1 MKLNG
6 YTVEVFFDSSEGWFV
21 RLGDVKEIIDRLTY
35 INDNLKHDCEMWK
48 NGYRKVYKELCETK
62 ENEQQTKQN
71 ERQKFFDEIKN
82 LFK

>member
-1 MKLNG
+1 ML
-6 YTVEVFFDSSEGWFV
+6 FRS
-21 RLGDVKEIIDRLTY
+21 LTY

-48 NGYRKVYKELCETK
+48 NGYRKVYKELGEV
-62 ENEQQTKQN
+62 KQN